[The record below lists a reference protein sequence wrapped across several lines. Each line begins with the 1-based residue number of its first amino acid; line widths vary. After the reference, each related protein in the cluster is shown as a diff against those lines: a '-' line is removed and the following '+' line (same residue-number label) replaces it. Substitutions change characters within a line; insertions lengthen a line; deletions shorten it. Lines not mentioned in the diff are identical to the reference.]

1 MTSYYPITAMNPNK
15 SISVK
20 SPITKKPLTIE
31 DLDKIQTYEDRQ
43 NLLMMHNAV
52 FYQTIMNTIAAK
64 NKLDFPPTGPIYDS
78 SKSFQNKKIQLL
90 LQAILEKNT
99 SPSGLYTKYP
109 LGNIGLLQSSIS
121 GARTIASKGMGIGRY
136 FSPTKKGGK
145 SIKNIDSYKKKDLE
159 KIAKTH
165 ELSFKNKD
173 GKIKTK
179 EELYKSLKRKKFI

>member
-1 MTSYYPITAMNPNK
+1 MTSYYPITSINPNK
-15 SISVK
+15 NILIR
-20 SPITKKPLTIE
+20 SPFTKKPLTIE
-31 DLDKIQTYEDRQ
+31 DLDQIQTYEDRQ
-43 NLLMMHNAV
+43 NLLMMHNSI

-64 NKLDFPPTGPIYDS
+64 NKLDFPPTGPIYEK
-78 SKSFQNKKIQLL
+78 SKIFQNKKIQLL

-99 SPSGLYTKYP
+99 SPSGLPTKYP
-109 LGNIGLLQSSIS
+109 LGNIGLLQSGIS

-145 SIKNIDSYKKKDLE
+145 SVKNIDSYKKKDLE

-165 ELSFKNKD
+165 EVSLKNKD

-179 EELYKSLKRKKFI
+179 DQLYKSLRHKKFI